1 MDSTGVASTLQA
13 GVDQQGAPHW
23 IAAFAP
29 AEQRGIERALALWS
43 QHEPIAHARQA
54 ALDTAD
60 ILADLQFDAETLS
73 AALLAALPAAYRPE
87 DAKLRET
94 FGASV
99 AALVQGALRVSQI
112 EPGAAEQRA
121 DSTHVR
127 RHASHGRLSIENLRK
142 LLLAI
147 AQDVRVVVIALA
159 QRTALM
165 RASLSRPEAERRL
178 LGQQTLDLFAPLANR
193 LGMWQLKWELEDLA
207 FRCLEP
213 ELYRTLA
220 RELDEKRAEREAYI
234 AGVIAALRHE
244 LDAAG
249 LSAEVSGRPKH
260 IYSIHQKMQ
269 RKGVGLSDVYDVR
282 AVRIMLPAVTD
293 CYTALGVVHNLWQP
307 IPQEFDDYISQPKG
321 NRYRSLHTAVNG
333 PDGKP
338 LEVQI
343 RTHEMHRAAELGIAA
358 HWRYKEGGKT
368 NSKVDEQIA
377 WLREVL
383 NFQSDLV
390 RKAGLSGQAGAAL
403 FDDTV
408 FVLTPQGKVL
418 DLPKGATPVDFA
430 YELHTELGHRCRGAK
445 VDGHI
450 VPLNY
455 RLQNAQHVEIIS
467 VKQGGPSR
475 DWLVPALGYLHTHRA
490 LAKVRQWFKQQEHD
504 EQVTHGRA
512 LLDKELQRAGA
523 TGVNLETLAARLQFA
538 KAEEVFIALAR
549 GELSSR
555 QIQTALAPNAPTR
568 SSPEAPSKAAMDA
581 LPVVTTETKP
591 AGGSSAILVL
601 GVNNIAT
608 QIAKCCKPLPPE
620 AIIGF
625 VTRGR
630 GVIVHRVACA
640 NVKALKADQTERL
653 MPAQWSMLAQGG
665 KLTQSRFPVEVVV
678 EATDRQGLLR
688 DVSDVFTRDK
698 VNVLGARTA
707 TRAEHARMHFNIEV
721 SDALQLQHVCA
732 LLREVN
738 GVQFVGRKL

>member
-1 MDSTGVASTLQA
+1 MIAMISTVSA
-13 GVDQQGAPHW
+13 APGT
-23 IAAFAP
+23 ARTDRDARR
-29 AEQRGIERALALWS
+29 QDIERALALWPS
-43 QHEPIAHARQA
+43 EDQAPALQLQRRIA
-54 ALDTAD
+54 LVTVDL
-60 ILADLQFDAETLS
+60 LAELQFDADTLN
-73 AALLAALPAAYRPE
+73 AALLAALPSHLRPE
-87 DAKLRET
+87 EAKLREA
-94 FGASV
+94 FGADV
-99 AALVQGALRVSQI
+99 AALVQGARRISQI
-112 EPGAAEQRA
+112 EPGPTEQ
-121 DSTHVR
+121 
-127 RHASHGRLSIENLRK
+127 HAHGRLSLENLRK
-142 LLLAI
+142 MLLAI

-165 RASLSRPEAERRL
+165 RESVARPASERRL

-220 RELDEKRAEREAYI
+220 QELDEKRVEREAYI
-234 AGVIAALRHE
+234 SRVIGQLRQE
-244 LDAAG
+244 LESAG
-249 LSAEVSGRPKH
+249 LHAEVSGRPKH

-269 RKGVGLSDVYDVR
+269 RKGVGLADVYDVR
-282 AVRIMLPAVTD
+282 ALRIMVPEVKD

-321 NRYRSLHTAVNG
+321 NSYRSLHTAVHG
-333 PDGKP
+333 PEGKA

-358 HWRYKEGGKT
+358 HWKYKEGGKP
-368 NSKVDEQIA
+368 NAKVDEQIA
-377 WLREVL
+377 WLRQVL
-383 NFQSDLV
+383 NFQTEFA
-390 RKAGLSGQAGAAL
+390 RRAGLSEQSAL

-430 YELHTELGHRCRGAK
+430 YELHTDLGHHCRGAK

-455 RLQNAQHVEIIS
+455 QLQNAQRVEIIS
-467 VKQGGPSR
+467 IKQGGPSR

-504 EQVTHGRA
+504 EQIVLGRS
-512 LLDKELQRAGA
+512 LLDKELQRAGS
-523 TGVNLETLAARLQFA
+523 TGINLDTLASRLNNA
-538 KAEEVFIALAR
+538 KAEDIYMALAR
-549 GELSSR
+549 GEISSR
-555 QIQTALAPNAPTR
+555 QIQAAVAPEPAKPVVAALPAA
-568 SSPEAPSKAAMDA
+568 SPEAKRSGP
-581 LPVVTTETKP
+581 
-591 AGGSSAILVL
+591 SSAILVL

-620 AIIGF
+620 AIVGF

-630 GVIVHRVACA
+630 GVIVHRAGCA
-640 NVKALKADQTERL
+640 NVQSLRAEQTDRL
-653 MPAQWSMLAQGG
+653 MPAEWGQ
-665 KLTQSRFPVEVVV
+665 LTQGRFAVAIVV

-688 DVSDVFTRDK
+688 DVSEVFTRDK

-707 TRAEHARMHFNIEV
+707 TRAEHARMHFDIEV
-721 SDALQLQHVCA
+721 SDATQLQRVCA
-732 LLREVN
+732 LLREVS
-738 GVQFVGRKL
+738 GVQSAGRKL

>member
-1 MDSTGVASTLQA
+1 MDSTAVPAAATDDGRSPL
-13 GVDQQGAPHW
+13 APDL
-23 IAAFAP
+23 
-29 AEQRGIERALALWS
+29 ERALALWP
-43 QHEPIAHARQA
+43 HDEDAPAAREARQI
-54 ALDTAD
+54 ALTTAG
-60 ILADLQFDAETLS
+60 ILRQLQFDSETLN
-73 AALLAALPAAYRPE
+73 AALLAALPPAHRP
-87 DAKLRET
+87 DDTKLRES
-94 FGASV
+94 FGPNV
-99 AALVQGALRVSQI
+99 AALVQGARRVNEIGPSAT
-112 EPGAAEQRA
+112 EHRA
-121 DSTHVR
+121 
-127 RHASHGRLSIENLRK
+127 HGTPSLENLRK
-142 LLLAI
+142 MLLAI

-165 RASLSRPEAERRL
+165 RASLSRPEAQRRV

-193 LGMWQLKWELEDLA
+193 LGMWQIKWELEDLA

-220 RELDEKRAEREAYI
+220 QELDEQRTAREAYI
-234 AGVIAALRHE
+234 ARVIAILQRE
-244 LDAAG
+244 LEETGLAAQ
-249 LSAEVSGRPKH
+249 VTGRPKH

-269 RKGVGLSDVYDVR
+269 RKGVGLNDVYDVR
-282 AVRIMLPAVTD
+282 ALRIMVPEVKD

-321 NRYRSLHTAVNG
+321 NRYRSLHTAVRG
-333 PDGKP
+333 PDGKA

-343 RTHEMHRAAELGIAA
+343 RTHEMHRDAELGIAA
-358 HWRYKEGGKT
+358 HWRYKEDSHGTKSSTRTG
-368 NSKVDEQIA
+368 NMDEQIA

-383 NFQSDLV
+383 NFQSDFA
-390 RKAGLSGQAGAAL
+390 RRAGWSEAGGKAL

-455 RLQNAQHVEIIS
+455 QLQNAQHVEIVS

-490 LAKVRQWFKQQEHD
+490 LSKVRQWFKQQEHD
-504 EQVTHGRA
+504 EQVASGRA

-523 TGVNLETLAARLQFA
+523 TGINLDALAARLHHH
-538 KAEEVFIALAR
+538 KAEEVFVALAR

-555 QIQTALAPNAPTR
+555 QIQTALAPETPSRPAAQPVPT
-568 SSPEAPSKAAMDA
+568 PITENKPPSA
-581 LPVVTTETKP
+581 
-591 AGGSSAILVL
+591 SSAILVL

-608 QIAKCCKPLPPE
+608 QVAKCCKPLPPE
-620 AIIGF
+620 QIIGF

-630 GVIVHRVACA
+630 GVIVHRAGCT
-640 NVKALKADQTERL
+640 NVKSLKADQAERL
-653 MPAQWSMLAQGG
+653 MPAEWG
-665 KLTQSRFPVEVVV
+665 KLSQGRFPVEVVI

-688 DVSDVFTRDK
+688 DVSEVFTRDK
-698 VNVLGARTA
+698 VNVIGARTA
-707 TRAEHARMHFNIEV
+707 TRAEHARMHFTIEV
-721 SDALQLQHVCA
+721 SDALHLQHVCT
-732 LLREVN
+732 LLKEIK
-738 GVQFVGRKL
+738 GVQSAGRKI

>member
-1 MDSTGVASTLQA
+1 MISTANATA
-13 GVDQQGAPHW
+13 
-23 IAAFAP
+23 AP
-29 AEQRGIERALALWS
+29 ATGNPDALREIERALTLWPQENPSPAL
-43 QHEPIAHARQA
+43 QQQRRHALA
-54 ALDTAD
+54 TVD
-60 ILADLQFDAETLS
+60 ILATLQFDTETLN
-73 AALLAALPAAYRPE
+73 AALLAALPAAHRPDE
-87 DAKLRET
+87 QKLRES
-94 FGASV
+94 FGAGV
-99 AALVQGALRVSQI
+99 AALVQGARRISQI
-112 EPGAAEQRA
+112 EPGAGEP
-121 DSTHVR
+121 
-127 RHASHGRLSIENLRK
+127 HAHGHLSLENLRK
-142 LLLAI
+142 MLLAI

-165 RASLSRPEAERRL
+165 RESFQLPAPERHRI
-178 LGQQTLDLFAPLANR
+178 GQQTLDLFAPLANR

-220 RELDEKRAEREAYI
+220 QELDEKRVEREAYI
-234 AGVIAALRHE
+234 ARVMSQLQQE

-249 LSAEVSGRPKH
+249 LHAEVSGRPKH
-260 IYSIHQKMQ
+260 IFSIHQKMQ
-269 RKGVGLSDVYDVR
+269 RKGVGLADVYDVR
-282 AVRIMLPAVTD
+282 ALRIMVPEVKD

-321 NRYRSLHTAVNG
+321 NSYRSLHTAVQG
-333 PDGKP
+333 PDGKA

-358 HWRYKEGGKT
+358 HWRYKEGAHAEGKSSSRS
-368 NSKVDEQIA
+368 NKLDEQIA
-377 WLREVL
+377 WLRQVL
-383 NFQSDLV
+383 NFQTDFA
-390 RKAGLSGQAGAAL
+390 RRAGWSEQATAEL

-430 YELHTELGHRCRGAK
+430 YELHTDLGHHCRGAK

-455 RLQNAQHVEIIS
+455 QLQNAQRVEIIS

-504 EQVTHGRA
+504 EQIAHGRS

-523 TGVNLETLAARLQFA
+523 TGINLDALATRLEYA
-538 KAEEVFIALAR
+538 KAEDVFIAMAR
-549 GELSSR
+549 GEVSSR
-555 QIQTALAPNAPTR
+555 QVQTALAPDSAKTAPPTPPTVPAETR
-568 SSPEAPSKAAMDA
+568 RPGAD
-581 LPVVTTETKP
+581 
-591 AGGSSAILVL
+591 SAILVL

-620 AIIGF
+620 PIVGF

-630 GVIVHRVACA
+630 GVIVHRAGCG
-640 NVKALKADQTERL
+640 NVKGLRAEQTERI
-653 MPAQWSMLAQGG
+653 MAAEWG
-665 KLTQSRFPVEVVV
+665 KLTQGRFAVEIVV

-698 VNVLGARTA
+698 VNVLAARTA
-707 TRAEHARMHFNIEV
+707 TRAEHARMIFSVEV
-721 SDALQLQHVCA
+721 ADASQLQHVCA

-738 GVQFVGRKL
+738 GVQSAGRKL